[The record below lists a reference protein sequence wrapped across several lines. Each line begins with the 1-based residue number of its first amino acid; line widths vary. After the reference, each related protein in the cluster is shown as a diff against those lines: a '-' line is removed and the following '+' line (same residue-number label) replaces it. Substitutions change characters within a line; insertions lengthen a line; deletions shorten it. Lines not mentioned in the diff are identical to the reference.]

1 MISPGLIRWGPPEE
15 AVRKKVSDADLRR
28 RFQEVLKHIYC
39 LHCKK
44 NVPLVDYDAWA
55 DQGGVILKG
64 KCGLCGGEVSRFI
77 EVE

>member
-1 MISPGLIRWGPPEE
+1 M
-15 AVRKKVSDADLRR
+15 KKKLSDAVMKK

-44 NVPLVDYDAWA
+44 NVPVSDYDAWI
-55 DQGGVILKG
+55 DQGGIVLKG
-64 KCGLCGGEVSRFI
+64 KCDLCGGEVSRFI